1 MRRKAASVTVSHH
14 GVTMKNVALSAVFIT
29 AIAAF
34 SSQISAQQLYRIV
47 GADGRVTFS
56 DQPPPPSANAKVTTG
71 RGGNF
76 SDSASSAALPFELR
90 NVVQRFPVTLY
101 TTANCAS
108 CDSGRSLLRSRGVP
122 FTERTVGSEED
133 QQALNRLTGQ
143 TGLPVATVGGQQLK
157 GFSDTEWTQFLD
169 AAGYPKTS
177 QLPSGYRDP
186 APAPLVARAAPA
198 PAPAAAAP
206 APAPT
211 QAAPAPAN
219 PAGIR
224 F

>member
-1 MRRKAASVTVSHH
+1 MMKFNASLFA
-14 GVTMKNVALSAVFIT
+14 MKNIASCALVMAAVAG
-29 AIAAF
+29 F
-34 SSQISAQQLYRIV
+34 SSQLQAQQMYRIV

-56 DQPPPPSANAKVTTG
+56 DQPPAASSNVKVTSG
-71 RGGNF
+71 RAGNF
-76 SDSASSAALPFELR
+76 SESAAGAALPFELR
-90 NVVQRFPVTLY
+90 NVAQRFPVTLY
-101 TTANCAS
+101 TTANCGG

-122 FTERTVGSEED
+122 FTERTITSAED

-143 TGLPVATVGGQQLK
+143 TGLPVATIGAQQLK
-157 GFSDTEWTQFLD
+157 GFSDVEWTQFLD

-177 QLPSGYRDP
+177 QLPAAYRDP

-198 PAPAAAAP
+198 PAPAPAAAP
-206 APAPT
+206 AAAAPA
-211 QAAPAPAN
+211 AAPAPAN